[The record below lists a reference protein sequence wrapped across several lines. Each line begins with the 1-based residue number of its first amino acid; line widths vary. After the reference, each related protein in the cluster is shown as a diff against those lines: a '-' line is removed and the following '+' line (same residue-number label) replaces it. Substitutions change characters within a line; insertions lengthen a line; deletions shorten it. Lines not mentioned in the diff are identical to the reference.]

1 MAKVGKIGDG
11 GGGRQAEAVASAGS
25 GRGYRT
31 TIEARAQLRSRS
43 KRVTAACVG
52 EQRRAACHVIVTSWP
67 CCRLPCLLCLRQAGN
82 ASGDAMIFD
91 AIAII
96 VLSGMMLV
104 PLVNLVVGL
113 IVGACL
119 GGPAGVS
126 VGLALAVL
134 ISVVEKRIGDQLG
147 WGSS

>member
-1 MAKVGKIGDG
+1 
-11 GGGRQAEAVASAGS
+11 
-25 GRGYRT
+25 
-31 TIEARAQLRSRS
+31 
-43 KRVTAACVG
+43 
-52 EQRRAACHVIVTSWP
+52 
-67 CCRLPCLLCLRQAGN
+67 
-82 ASGDAMIFD
+82 MIFD

-104 PLVNLVVGL
+104 PLVNFVVGL

-134 ISVVEKRIGDQLG
+134 TSVVEKRIGDHLG
-147 WGSS
+147 WSSS

>member
-1 MAKVGKIGDG
+1 
-11 GGGRQAEAVASAGS
+11 
-25 GRGYRT
+25 
-31 TIEARAQLRSRS
+31 
-43 KRVTAACVG
+43 
-52 EQRRAACHVIVTSWP
+52 
-67 CCRLPCLLCLRQAGN
+67 
-82 ASGDAMIFD
+82 MIFD

-134 ISVVEKRIGDQLG
+134 ISVVEKRIGDQLD